1 MKENQ
6 FTYLQLV
13 YSRVIHYS
21 SIPIK
26 KIQTLIIHQNPK
38 KIHVWSIPIG
48 AVHKNPSY
56 FHVSPT
62 RFTQLLPS
70 RTTHPSSVGGERKRA
85 KMNGR
90 DNSGMQSHARNRALP
105 SPFPWYV
112 RLVTESFRETTE
124 GRGNLARLCSHNRTR
139 ITARDGG
146 GMGEK
151 NSRSIIHTRDGR
163 CWFSFDLCC
172 ATPLG
177 RPCQSMRA
185 CAALPDGRRGSGGD
199 PRGKQLS
206 NISVGNNRS
215 AVPCRAPR
223 YWMMGKRKERI
234 KGDVYIL

>member
-1 MKENQ
+1 
-6 FTYLQLV
+6 
-13 YSRVIHYS
+13 
-21 SIPIK
+21 
-26 KIQTLIIHQNPK
+26 
-38 KIHVWSIPIG
+38 
-48 AVHKNPSY
+48 
-56 FHVSPT
+56 
-62 RFTQLLPS
+62 
-70 RTTHPSSVGGERKRA
+70 
-85 KMNGR
+85 
-90 DNSGMQSHARNRALP
+90 MQSHARNRALP
-105 SPFPWYV
+105 SPFPYV

-151 NSRSIIHTRDGR
+151 NTRSIIHTRDGR

>member
-1 MKENQ
+1 MYDRFQSEP
-6 FTYLQLV
+6 F
-13 YSRVIHYS
+13 I
-21 SIPIK
+21 
-26 KIQTLIIHQNPK
+26 
-38 KIHVWSIPIG
+38 KIHLIFTF
-48 AVHKNPSY
+48 HQHDLHNY
-56 FHVSPT
+56 F
-62 RFTQLLPS
+62 PS

-185 CAALPDGRRGSGGD
+185 CAALPDGRRGSGEGSS
-199 PRGKQLS
+199 RKT
-206 NISVGNNRS
+206 
-215 AVPCRAPR
+215 AVQYICR
-223 YWMMGKRKERI
+223 E
-234 KGDVYIL
+234 